1 MKDLTDAQIYYINL
15 DIRKDRKK
23 NFESQDALKTMPPVE
38 RVSATHGLS
47 VNVKTNEKIS
57 LNTRV
62 QLATQF
68 RRSHYEIHSRGAIG
82 ASRSHYETWKRFLKS
97 KSNYALIMEDDAL
110 LPPTFSMMI
119 HDSAKDLPPTWD
131 IWIIGWNFNPSDN
144 THKNA
149 SPFRQVIHFLGAHC
163 YIINRRAAKYLIQE
177 MFPIENHIEYFIS
190 NVAFIHGL
198 RIVRDIR
205 LHMPQMDRILNI
217 SDVRKPDGCPACI
230 LDDKDQAIEARRL
243 NLKT

>member
-1 MKDLTDAQIYYINL
+1 
-15 DIRKDRKK
+15 
-23 NFESQDALKTMPPVE
+23 
-38 RVSATHGLS
+38 
-47 VNVKTNEKIS
+47 
-57 LNTRV
+57 
-62 QLATQF
+62 
-68 RRSHYEIHSRGAIG
+68 
-82 ASRSHYETWKRFLKS
+82 
-97 KSNYALIMEDDAL
+97 
-110 LPPTFSMMI
+110 
-119 HDSAKDLPPTWD
+119 
-131 IWIIGWNFNPSDN
+131 
-144 THKNA
+144 
-149 SPFRQVIHFLGAHC
+149 
-163 YIINRRAAKYLIQE
+163 